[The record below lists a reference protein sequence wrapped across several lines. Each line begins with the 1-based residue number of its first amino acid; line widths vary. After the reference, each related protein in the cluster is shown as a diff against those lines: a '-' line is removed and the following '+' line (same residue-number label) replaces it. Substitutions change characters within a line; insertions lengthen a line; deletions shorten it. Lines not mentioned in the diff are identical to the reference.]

1 MKKIPIRLPKYF
13 FTAFLVLFF
22 LGGKPV
28 EFGQEAAFFHGFYI
42 PKPLIRIGLATNLS
56 DVTIRASAGMKIFEV
71 SDSYKIVDESA
82 DEVRVKGQQEKLTE
96 RFVIQIAQ
104 FGEEKDADSFAAK
117 VKEKIQVPVSV
128 EEDLEAVPQG
138 KVYTVKV
145 GDFLTRGD
153 ALSFMKTL
161 DRAGIRDTW
170 ILREDI
176 TMQESRPLWI
186 LVDND
191 LKPLTQ
197 ISDLYFIPAQ
207 EPSYL
212 TYNGRAY
219 RGILVLKT
227 TPKGMALINVL
238 NLEDY
243 LKGVVPQEMAPE
255 IFSEPEAL
263 KAQAVAARTY
273 AVKNLGL
280 YRELGYDLCDTQ
292 KSQVYGGLSAE
303 RPLSNRA
310 VEETAGE
317 AVLYKG
323 KLINALYT
331 STCGG
336 RTERSENVFGG
347 TPLPYLV
354 GTECIYEK
362 QPEYILERDPVFSP
376 VYTAG
381 RNISRD
387 VSFLISL
394 DVVPEGRGAEYF
406 KEAATAEEA
415 RAWIAA
421 SQALTGKT
429 NLTFSVDQSPLN
441 FLALGR
447 LLVQAFG
454 WKDRVENL
462 ILKSEADFILHEFPK
477 LNQSDWSLM
486 AYLIL
491 DEIFPQ
497 DKRIAD
503 QDRVVTRADLAG
515 ALARIVWNSQEW
527 RQRGTFK
534 KLSDGGIEFQE
545 NGTDIKLALSP
556 SVFLFRNQAE
566 DGSPAERFILQGGEQ
581 AAWIEKDGEVRW
593 LEVTFPP
600 NTNVLDRSSR
610 FHRWN
615 QRIAL
620 DELEKKVNQ
629 YYPIGRLVDI
639 EVRKRGDSRRVIE
652 LQITG
657 EESQVV
663 VRGLKIRAVL
673 GLRDTLFTV
682 DREYDG
688 QAGVSHFNF
697 SGKGW
702 GHGVG
707 MCQVGAYGM
716 AQQGAGY
723 KDILKKYYHGVRV
736 EKIDLE

>member
-1 MKKIPIRLPKYF
+1 MKKLQIRLPKYF

-56 DVTIRASAGMKIFEV
+56 DVTIGASAGMKIFEV
-71 SDSYKIVDESA
+71 SDSYKLLDESVDEA
-82 DEVRVKGQQEKLTE
+82 RVKGQQEKLTE
-96 RFVIQIAQ
+96 KFVIQVAQ

-117 VKEKIQVPVSV
+117 VKEKIQARVTV
-128 EEDLEAVPQG
+128 EEDLESAPQG
-138 KVYTVKV
+138 RVFTVKA
-145 GDFLTRGD
+145 GDFLTRGE

-161 DRAGIRDTW
+161 DRAGISDTW

-176 TMQESRPLWI
+176 TMQGSKPLWI
-186 LVDND
+186 LIDND

-197 ISDLYFIPAQ
+197 TSDLYFIPGQ

-212 TYNGRAY
+212 TYNGRSY

-227 TPKGMALINVL
+227 TPKGMVLINIL

-243 LKGVVPQEMAPE
+243 LKGVVPREMAPE
-255 IFSEPEAL
+255 IFGEPEAL

-273 AVKNLGL
+273 AIKNLGL
-280 YRELGYDLCDTQ
+280 YREFGYDLCDTQ

-303 RPLSNRA
+303 RPLTSRA

-317 AVLYKG
+317 AAFYRG

-336 RTERSENVFGG
+336 KTERSENIFGG
-347 TPLPYLV
+347 TPLPYLA
-354 GTECIYEK
+354 GTECVYEK
-362 QPEYILERDPVFSP
+362 QPEYTLERDRLFSP
-376 VYTAG
+376 VFNSG
-381 RNISRD
+381 RNISRGI
-387 VSFLISL
+387 SFLISL
-394 DVVPEGRGAEYF
+394 DVVPDNAEPEF
-406 KEAATAEEA
+406 FQHPATEEDV

-429 NLTFSVDQSPLN
+429 NLAFSPDRSPLN

-447 LLVQAFG
+447 LLIQAFG

-462 ILKSEADFILHEFPK
+462 ILKSEADFILQEFPK
-477 LNQSDWSLM
+477 LNQNDWSLM

-491 DEIFPQ
+491 DGVFPQ
-497 DKRIAD
+497 DKRLAD

-515 ALARIVWNSQEW
+515 ALSRIVWNSREW
-527 RQRGTFK
+527 RNRGTFK
-534 KLSDGGIEFQE
+534 KLDGEGIEFQE
-545 NGTDIKLALSP
+545 NGSDKRLDLSP
-556 SVFLFRNQAE
+556 AVFLYRNQAD
-566 DGSPAERFILQGGEQ
+566 DGSPAERFVLQGGEQ

-593 LEVTFPP
+593 LEITFPP

-610 FHRWN
+610 YHRWN
-615 QRIAL
+615 QRMARE
-620 DELEKKVNQ
+620 ELEQRVNQ
-629 YYPIGRLVDI
+629 YYPVGRLLDI

-657 EESQVV
+657 EESQVIV
-663 VRGLKIRAVL
+663 HGLKIRTAL

-707 MCQVGAYGM
+707 LCQVGAYGM